1 LLGLEWPDLDF
12 EAARLTIRR
21 AHVELRGGIGE
32 SRPKTA
38 SGVRTIELDPATVAV
53 LRHHRT
59 QQKTERLAAGPRWQ
73 ETGHVFVDERG
84 QPLRPGFVSSSFTA
98 AVKNARATIDAN
110 QRDALL
116 PTLSLHGL
124 RHTHA
129 TILLIELKWPATV
142 VSKRLGH
149 KNEMITL
156 TLYSEGLP
164 RYDGEAA
171 AAFASLV
178 VPQAL

>member
-1 LLGLEWPDLDF
+1 M
-12 EAARLTIRR
+12 
-21 AHVELRGGIGE
+21 
-32 SRPKTA
+32 
-38 SGVRTIELDPATVAV
+38 RTIEFDPDTVAA
-53 LRHHRT
+53 LKRHRT
-59 QQKTERLAAGPRWQ
+59 AQKAERLAAGPRWQ
-73 ETGHVFVDERG
+73 ETGHVFVDELG
-84 QPLRPGFVSSSFTA
+84 QPLPPGFVSSSFTA
-98 AVKNARATIDAN
+98 AVKNARAAIDAK

-178 VPQAL
+178 VPQGS